1 MKAGEE
7 WVGAGEGFED
17 VELSNVM
24 MADLGVNQE
33 FQQEVKN
40 REKKIVGKN

>member
-7 WVGAGEGFED
+7 WVGVGEGFED
-17 VELSNVM
+17 VEISDGIIK
-24 MADLGVNQE
+24 DLGVNLE

-40 REKKIVGKN
+40 GEKKIVGRM

>member
-17 VELSNVM
+17 VEVSNAM
-24 MADLGVNQE
+24 IGDLGVNQE
-33 FQQEVKN
+33 FQHEVIN
-40 REKKIVGKN
+40 VEKKIVGKK